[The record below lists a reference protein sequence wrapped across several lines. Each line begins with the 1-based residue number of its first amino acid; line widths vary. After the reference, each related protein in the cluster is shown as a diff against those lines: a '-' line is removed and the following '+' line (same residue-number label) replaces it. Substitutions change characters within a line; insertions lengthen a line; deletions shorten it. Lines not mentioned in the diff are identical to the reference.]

1 MFFGA
6 HLCFLFHLLLCV
18 CTASSALLFMP
29 CMLYR
34 GPPLTSC
41 CHWARS
47 PSRSLSPLSLSTQVM
62 EALGWVTFP
71 FTYLYALYT
80 EAVYQWVRTLYLH
93 SPNFHYFGGWE
104 GKTLED
110 ICAQKTGGKSDHWL
124 RNMDECH
131 DIITKAVHGATV
143 LVHSVIMA
151 TLILVFLRWILTP
164 KAVPQVVNH
173 FTAPASAPAPV
184 AVVPAPRSRAN
195 TPDPVK
201 SAKAKSAYIIGQE
214 RKQKVIVYEH
224 YLQMLFHMA
233 TSEPETPLG
242 TFLRRAPLPALLP
255 PVPQTQAPQALQAPL
270 VQELLED
277 GEE

>member
-1 MFFGA
+1 
-6 HLCFLFHLLLCV
+6 
-18 CTASSALLFMP
+18 
-29 CMLYR
+29 
-34 GPPLTSC
+34 
-41 CHWARS
+41 
-47 PSRSLSPLSLSTQVM
+47 M
-62 EALGWVTFP
+62 EALHWATFP

-173 FTAPASAPAPV
+173 FTAPTPAPT
-184 AVVPAPRSRAN
+184 PAPIVPVRARAN

-201 SAKAKSAYIIGQE
+201 SAKAKSAYIVGQE
-214 RKQKVIVYEH
+214 RKQKIVVYEH
-224 YLQMLFHMA
+224 YLQMLFAMA
-233 TSEPETPLG
+233 MAEPETPLG
-242 TFLRRAPLPALLP
+242 VFLRRAPLPTLLP
-255 PVPQTQAPQALQAPL
+255 PVPQTQAPQALEAPQA
-270 VQELLED
+270 QELLDD